1 MLLECSGLKKSYGRK
16 LAVRD
21 ITLNLEQGKIYGL
34 LGPNGSGKTTWMKMV
49 AGLVKGWEG
58 SILFD
63 GHALTYKD
71 KAEITYMST
80 EPYFYNWMSVADVG
94 KYYEDFFDDFSMEK
108 YHQLI
113 TSMELTEDMRAKKLS
128 SGMMA
133 KLKIAVTMARKAK
146 IYLLDEPLNGIDLLA
161 RDEIMRTILASIE
174 PDVTMV
180 ISSHLI
186 DELERVADAVLFM
199 KEGHLIRQCMVE
211 ELRISQH
218 KSVADL
224 YREIYGHGGEAV
236 C

>member
-80 EPYFYNWMSVADVG
+80 EPFFYSYMKIRDVG
-94 KYYEDFFDDFSMEK
+94 KYYSDFFADFSPERFEK
-108 YHQLI
+108 LLMR
-113 TSMELTEDMRAKKLS
+113 MELDPKDKARTLS
-128 SGMMA
+128 SGMAA
-133 KLKIAVTMARKAK
+133 KLKLAAT
-146 IYLLDEPLNGIDLLA
+146 LA
-161 RDEIMRTILASIE
+161 RAQGSICS
-174 PDVTMV
+174 T
-180 ISSHLI
+180 SH
-186 DELERVADAVLFM
+186 
-199 KEGHLIRQCMVE
+199 
-211 ELRISQH
+211 
-218 KSVADL
+218 
-224 YREIYGHGGEAV
+224 
-236 C
+236 

>member
-80 EPYFYNWMSVADVG
+80 EPFFLFV
-94 KYYEDFFDDFSMEK
+94 YED
-108 YHQLI
+108 
-113 TSMELTEDMRAKKLS
+113 
-128 SGMMA
+128 
-133 KLKIAVTMARKAK
+133 
-146 IYLLDEPLNGIDLLA
+146 P
-161 RDEIMRTILASIE
+161 
-174 PDVTMV
+174 
-180 ISSHLI
+180 
-186 DELERVADAVLFM
+186 
-199 KEGHLIRQCMVE
+199 
-211 ELRISQH
+211 
-218 KSVADL
+218 
-224 YREIYGHGGEAV
+224 
-236 C
+236 

>member
-80 EPYFYNWMSVADVG
+80 EPFFYSYMKIRDVG
-94 KYYEDFFDDFSMEK
+94 KYYSDFFADFSPERFEK
-108 YHQLI
+108 LLMR
-113 TSMELTEDMRAKKLS
+113 MELDPKDKARTLS
-128 SGMMA
+128 SGMAA
-133 KLKIAVTMARKAK
+133 KLKLAATLARDARL
-146 IYLLDEPLNGIDLLA
+146 YLLDEPLNGIDLVA
-161 RDEIMRTILASIE
+161 RDHVMQTIREACSPRHTIVMSIHLVDEIE
-174 PDVTMV
+174 PV
-180 ISSHLI
+180 IDGAIFVRDGQIEAQGS
-186 DELERVADAVLFM
+186 
-199 KEGHLIRQCMVE
+199 VE
-211 ELRISQH
+211 ELRQRYGLSI
-218 KSVADL
+218 VDL
-224 YREIYGHGGEAV
+224 YRRIYG
-236 C
+236 